1 MTLRYFC
8 IHLWLIMP
16 KEELISQEKFEEL
29 TKELDELRTTR
40 RREVAEQLEY
50 ARSLGDLSEN
60 AEYQE
65 AREMQAAVEERVQ
78 KLESVLKNAKIVRGT
93 KSDTVGMGSSV
104 QVTKVGDTDKHHYTI
119 VGAEEANILEGKV
132 SYHSPLGAALLG
144 KKKGDEFS
152 FHTPKGTQKYK
163 ILKVE

>member
-1 MTLRYFC
+1 MT
-8 IHLWLIMP
+8 
-16 KEELISQEKFEEL
+16 EEFISQEKFEDLTREL
-29 TKELDELRTTR
+29 EELRTTR

-60 AEYQE
+60 AEYHE
-65 AREMQAAVEERVQ
+65 AREMQAAVEERIQ
-78 KLESVLKNAKIVRGT
+78 KLESILKSAKIVRGAKT
-93 KSDTVGMGSSV
+93 DAVSMGSTVSV
-104 QVTKVGDTDKHHYTI
+104 QKIGSDEKHNYTI
-119 VGAEEANILEGKV
+119 VGAEEADLFSGKI
-132 SYHSPLGAALLG
+132 SYHSPLGNALMG

>member
-1 MTLRYFC
+1 MT
-8 IHLWLIMP
+8 
-16 KEELISQEKFEEL
+16 EELISQEKFEEL
-29 TKELDELRTTR
+29 TKELDELRTVR

-65 AREMQAAVEERVQ
+65 AREMQAAVEERIG
-78 KLESVLKNAKIVRGT
+78 KLESILKNAKIVRGH
-93 KSDTVGMGSSV
+93 KSDVVGMGATV
-104 QVTKVGDTDKHHYTI
+104 QVQKVGGDDKHSYTI
-119 VGAEEANILEGKV
+119 VGAEEADIINGKV

-152 FHTPKGTQKYK
+152 FHTPRGTQKYK

>member
-1 MTLRYFC
+1 M
-8 IHLWLIMP
+8 
-16 KEELISQEKFEEL
+16 SQEKFDEL
-29 TKELDELRTTR
+29 SKELDELKTVR

-65 AREMQAAVEERVQ
+65 ARDMQAAVEERIG
-78 KLESVLKNAKIVRGT
+78 KLESILKSAKIVRGGKT
-93 KSDTVGMGSSV
+93 DTIGMGSV
-104 QVTKVGDTDKHHYTI
+104 VKVAPLAKDGEAHTYTI
-119 VGAEEANILEGKV
+119 VGAEEANIIAGKV
-132 SYHSPLGAALLG
+132 SYHSPLGGALLG

-152 FHTPKGTQKYK
+152 FHTPRGTQKYK

>member
-1 MTLRYFC
+1 MT
-8 IHLWLIMP
+8 
-16 KEELISQEKFEEL
+16 EELMSQEKFEEL
-29 TKELDELRTTR
+29 TRELDELRTTR

-65 AREMQAAVEERVQ
+65 AREMQAAVEERIG
-78 KLESVLKNAKIVRGT
+78 KLELILKNAKIVKGAAGDGV
-93 KSDTVGMGSSV
+93 SMGSVVSV
-104 QVTKVGDTDKHHYTI
+104 QKIGAEDKHSYII
-119 VGAEEANILEGKV
+119 VGAEEADMLVGKI
-132 SYHSPLGAALLG
+132 SYHSPLGNALMG

-152 FHTPKGTQKYK
+152 FHTPRGLQKYK